1 MDFSTI
7 ILKKEASVATLTMNR
22 PQRMNAVN
30 PVVHKEMLDAL
41 NDVKQDSS
49 IRVFVLTGAGRG
61 FCAGG
66 DFKGD
71 KDSLI
76 KGEQW
81 LQPKD
86 FIKLYRGLIQPFI
99 MGLQSL
105 DIPTLAVVNGP
116 AFGVG
121 FDFALACDMRIGS
134 PNSRFCVA
142 WTRRGITTAGGT
154 TWLLPRVVGVG
165 KAAEL
170 IFFAREVG
178 AEEAERLG
186 ILNKL
191 VPADKLQ
198 DEAAAW
204 ANELAKGPPIAFKLS
219 KLNLYRGL
227 GLDLPS
233 ALDLLATSQAI
244 ALTTEDHKESVRAF
258 REKREAIFRG
268 E

>member
-1 MDFSTI
+1 MDFTTI
-7 ILKKEASVATLTMNR
+7 ILKKEAGIATMTLNR
-22 PQRMNAVN
+22 PQRLNAVN
-30 PVVHKEMLDAL
+30 PVVHREMLQGL
-41 NDVKQDSS
+41 MDVKNDSS
-49 IRVFVLTGAGRG
+49 VRVFVLTGAGRG

-76 KGEQW
+76 KGEEW
-81 LQPKD
+81 LKPNQ
-86 FIKLYRGLIQPFI
+86 FLNLYRSQIQPFI
-99 MGLQSL
+99 MGLQAL
-105 DIPTLAVVNGP
+105 DIPTIAMVNGP

-121 FDFALACDMRIGS
+121 FDFALACDMRVGS
-134 PNSRFCVA
+134 PNARFCAA
-142 WTRRGITTAGGT
+142 WTRRAITTAGGT
-154 TWLLPRVVGVG
+154 TWLLPRVVGVP

-170 IFFAREVG
+170 IFFAREVK

-191 VPADKLQ
+191 VPAEKL
-198 DEAAAW
+198 EEETMAW
-204 ANELAKGPPIAFKLS
+204 ASELAKGPPIALKLS
-219 KLNLYRGL
+219 KMNLYRGL
-227 GLDLPS
+227 ELDLPA
-233 ALDLLATSQAI
+233 ALDLLCTSQGI